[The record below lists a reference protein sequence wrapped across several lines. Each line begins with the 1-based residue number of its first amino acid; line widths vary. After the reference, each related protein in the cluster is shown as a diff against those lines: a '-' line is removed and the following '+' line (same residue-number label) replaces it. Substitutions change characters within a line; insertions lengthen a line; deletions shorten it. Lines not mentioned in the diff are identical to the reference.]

1 MTLQSSGAISLS
13 NIASEMGGSTPH
25 SLSEYY
31 KGGGLVANHSNNPNV
46 PTSGTISLSNFYG
59 ANNTAP
65 GATSHNHALVVGNGG
80 NVILGP
86 VGYQQNLYGSL
97 SNNPQ
102 SIALTTGL
110 RMNIV
115 YAYWDLMCNKA
126 TFYMRYTALAG
137 PADGTGWSAIN
148 TGFDGNRTRSEY
160 SITVNQGLGA
170 VDLFALWTAPTG
182 TGPAQ
187 GSTQNM
193 VVTA

>member
-65 GATSHNHALVVGNGG
+65 GASSHNHALVVGNGG
-80 NVILGP
+80 NTILGP
-86 VGYQQNLYGSL
+86 VGFSKINTTYGSL

-102 SIALTTGL
+102 PSILTTGL
-110 RMNIV
+110 RMDIQ
-115 YAYWDLMCNKA
+115 YAYWDLLCNKA

-137 PADGTGWSAIN
+137 PTDGTGWSAIN
-148 TGFDGNRTRSEY
+148 NGFDGNRTRSEY
-160 SITVNQGLGA
+160 SITVNGSNI
-170 VDLFALWTAPTG
+170 DLFALWPSQVG
-182 TGPAQ
+182 TGPSQ
-187 GSTQNM
+187 GTTLNM
-193 VVTA
+193 VVSA